1 MIHAIGGGVG
11 LYLTQLAKS
20 AGAQEIGTVGTAG
33 KESRALDFGAD
44 LVINRNDN
52 DFIAVALE
60 FTNGQGVDKI
70 IDSTGASILDRSFEI
85 IRPLGHVV
93 SYGEAEGAPFSNLWE
108 QLVKKSLTFTRMH
121 LGHINFDSEDWIKG
135 TKNVVSKIL
144 DGSLKT
150 PIEGTY
156 ELDNVNSMF
165 SALESRKLAGKVI
178 LKIL

>member
-1 MIHAIGGGVG
+1 MKLIAIQKINENEFLVRINKDTETRHTVIVSDEDHKKFSSGE
-11 LYLTQLAKS
+11 LTK
-20 AGAQEIGTVGTAG
+20 
-33 KESRALDFGAD
+33 
-44 LVINRNDN
+44 
-52 DFIAVALE
+52 
-60 FTNGQGVDKI
+60 
-70 IDSTGASILDRSFEI
+70 
-85 IRPLGHVV
+85 
-93 SYGEAEGAPFSNLWE
+93 E